1 MPPSLGNNTGA
12 AAPPPPPP
20 PPNLGMGKGGM
31 DMSSL
36 ATQLKNAKL
45 KSSQKKSS
53 GMPASTVTENS
64 GSSTSSGGSGN
75 YGTIGRTTPMASMLD
90 EMAQTLARRRERQ
103 QEKKEVIWESFFTV

>member
-1 MPPSLGNNTGA
+1 
-12 AAPPPPPP
+12 
-20 PPNLGMGKGGM
+20 M
-31 DMSSL
+31 DMNDL

-53 GMPASTVTENS
+53 TVMPPASTVTENS

-75 YGTIGRTTPMASMLD
+75 YGTIGRAPMASMLD

-103 QEKKEVIWESFFTV
+103 QEKKEVSFFFG